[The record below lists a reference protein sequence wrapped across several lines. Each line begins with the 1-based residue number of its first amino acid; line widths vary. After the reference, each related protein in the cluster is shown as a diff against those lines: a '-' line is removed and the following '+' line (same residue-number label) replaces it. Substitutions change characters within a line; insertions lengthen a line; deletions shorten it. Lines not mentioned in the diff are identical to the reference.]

1 MRGTCQSDPERIMA
15 EDNSDELIREFYGID
30 LAGLARC

>member
-1 MRGTCQSDPERIMA
+1 MA